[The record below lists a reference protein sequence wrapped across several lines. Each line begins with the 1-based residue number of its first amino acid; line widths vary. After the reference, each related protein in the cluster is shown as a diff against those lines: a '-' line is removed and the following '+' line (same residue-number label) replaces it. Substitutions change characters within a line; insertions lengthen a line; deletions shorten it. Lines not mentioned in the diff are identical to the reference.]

1 MKRHHAALLMFAFPM
16 IAISLSGCGRS
27 DTSSTSRTAR
37 DLLVTLVVE
46 QSIDDG
52 SYERPSF
59 GDDYV
64 DADNDCE
71 DTRNEILIRDSRRG
85 TTGKCE
91 VETGYWQSEY
101 ETFSAS
107 QASEITVDH
116 LVALKEAWI
125 SGAREWSED
134 RLKRYFND
142 LDFEFSLSLMSKA
155 LNSEKG
161 SNDPSSWLPA
171 QATCEYV
178 VRWVAVK
185 YRWNL
190 SVDADEKSKIEE
202 LLSEPCGET
211 RVDVSIAD

>member
-1 MKRHHAALLMFAFPM
+1 M
-16 IAISLSGCGRS
+16 IVFSLTAISFSGCGRS

-37 DLLVTLVVE
+37 DLLDALVVE

-71 DTRNEILIRDSRRG
+71 DTRNELLIRESQRA

-91 VETGYWQSEY
+91 VNTGYWQSDY
-101 ETFSAS
+101 EAFSAS
-107 QASEITVDH
+107 EASEIEVDH

-125 SGAREWSED
+125 SGASEWTDDRRE
-134 RLKRYFND
+134 RFFND
-142 LDFEFSLSLMSKA
+142 LDFEFTLSLMSET
-155 LNSEKG
+155 LNQSKG
-161 SNDPSSWLPA
+161 SRDPSSWLPA

-185 YRWNL
+185 YRWSL
-190 SVDADEKSKIEE
+190 SVDADEKLRIEE
-202 LLSEPCGET
+202 ILSEPCGET
-211 RVDVSIAD
+211 RVDVTIAD